1 MNRPLAPIKID
12 IIGNDGHL
20 SYEENFLDYAP
31 SIIIEGV
38 SWRNDSI
45 TLFGK
50 THPQP
55 RLTAWVGDQGIQY
68 TYSKIK
74 MTTAPWTPLLFEI
87 KTKLEKKLST
97 SFNSVLINYYRNGQ
111 DHMSY
116 HSDDEKELG
125 VNPTIASLS
134 FGESRLFQLKH
145 KWNLNIPEVKLTL
158 NHGSLVVMS
167 GELQHFWKHRINKTN
182 KIIGPRLNLTYR
194 LIKTN

>member
-1 MNRPLAPIKID
+1 MIRPLIPMKRVLIE
-12 IIGNDGHL
+12 NDGHL
-20 SYEENFLDYAP
+20 SYEENFLDYDLSTITAG
-31 SIIIEGV
+31 I

-55 RLTAWVGDQGIQY
+55 RLTAWVGDKGIHY

-74 MTTAPWTPLLFEI
+74 MTTSPWTPLLLEI
-87 KTKLEKKLST
+87 RNLLEKKLST
-97 SFNSVLINYYRNGQ
+97 PFNSVLINYYRNGQ

-125 VNPTIASLS
+125 VAPTIASLS
-134 FGESRLFQLKH
+134 FGESRIFQLKH
-145 KWNLNIPEVKLTL
+145 KLNLNVPDIKLTL
-158 NHGSLVVMS
+158 HHGSLIVMS

-182 KIIGPRLNLTYR
+182 KVIGPRLNLTYR